1 MLPPGMSRQH
11 FCDHVFRTL
20 DLDGNGNLDFK
31 EYVLAMDLLQADT
44 PEEKLKWAFRICD
57 VDKSGKIDRKE
68 MAKAMKSIYAMV
80 ATEDIATNHTTDE
93 LATAHAAKLFTAIDV
108 DNDGELDE
116 NEFIEGSQKD
126 KVLMEKLQK
135 MIDQCMEK

>member
-1 MLPPGMSRQH
+1 
-11 FCDHVFRTL
+11 
-20 DLDGNGNLDFK
+20 
-31 EYVLAMDLLQADT
+31 
-44 PEEKLKWAFRICD
+44 
-57 VDKSGKIDRKE
+57 
-68 MAKAMKSIYAMV
+68 MKSIYAMV

-93 LATAHAAKLFTAIDV
+93 LVSELLTESELLDYLIEQATAHAAKLFTAIDV